1 MRQSYILIFFL
12 ALTAGAEAQTNNP
25 KDEVSLNLSI
35 QLDSIERR
43 ITINKNDT
51 DTNYYLH
58 YTVKNISL
66 DTLTYVTNSC
76 FYYNHCTLSVEQT
89 TFDLNADGACI
100 ANALTFHSIAP
111 GESYKYTEWI
121 TASNLKNLTKGESII
136 TLIIPV
142 VKDNETTYRIDGR
155 DFVKTK
161 QLLIFTGS
169 AKMTE
174 TKFVKT
180 KRKKKST

>member
-12 ALTAGAEAQTNNP
+12 ALTTGVEAQTNNP
-25 KDEVSLNLSI
+25 KYEVNLNLSI

-43 ITINKNDT
+43 ITINKNNT
-51 DTNYYLH
+51 DTSYYMH
-58 YTVKNISL
+58 CTVKNISV
-66 DTLTYVTNSC
+66 DTLTFVTNSC

-89 TFDLNADGACI
+89 TFDLNPDGGCI

-121 TASNLKNLTKGESII
+121 TASNLKNLTKGKSNI
-136 TLIIPV
+136 TLNIPV
-142 VKDNETTYRIDGR
+142 VKDDETTYRIDGR

-161 QLLIFTGS
+161 QLLIFTGL
-169 AKMTE
+169 AKVTE
-174 TKFVKT
+174 LKVVKT
-180 KRKKKST
+180 KRKKNST